1 MVPKQNNQMMI
12 ERVQMTTEKKPTL
25 LTEPFFDLIDLL
37 DSRTLLHP
45 LFSLGY
51 INKQLSGHL
60 ATKRFHWWRDDR
72 KLACVAGV
80 ERGRGRG
87 RGNLGARESACSR
100 ALILFPFPFE
110 RLPCRLTVN

>member
-25 LTEPFFDLIDLL
+25 LTEPFFDLIDFVGLQ
-37 DSRTLLHP
+37 DSSSP
-45 LFSLGY
+45 IVFLGY

-87 RGNLGARESACSR
+87 NLGARESASSR

-110 RLPCRLTVN
+110 RLPRRLTVN